1 MFKQLKNNFFQAGFG
16 SFIWITILCSLTDF
30 SSKIPFHYIWNLVG
44 ISVLIGLLFGIVY
57 PFLWNYS
64 TFKASINVVIC
75 TVLNTLCAYTGV
87 YLYSTQMFD
96 LIRPFFIAVLL
107 LSLILHIITFY
118 FYSKHDN
125 KKMAAALNN
134 LND

>member
-57 PFLWNYS
+57 PFYG
-64 TFKASINVVIC
+64 T
-75 TVLNTLCAYTGV
+75 
-87 YLYSTQMFD
+87 
-96 LIRPFFIAVLL
+96 IRPLKL
-107 LSLILHIITFY
+107 QSMLS
-118 FYSKHDN
+118 SVQC
-125 KKMAAALNN
+125 
-134 LND
+134 

>member
-16 SFIWITILCSLTDF
+16 SFIWITILYSLTDF

-64 TFKASINVVIC
+64 TFKASINIVIC

-107 LSLILHIITFY
+107 LTLILHIITFY